1 MIKGAEF
8 VTINTINSTL
18 RPINSCATMVSSK
31 PVSKRFQ
38 DLLTQQGYANK
49 PLKGKILSN
58 ETQNENEMVEGES
71 TPKRDST
78 VGSLIPQADTYL
90 DNGFNVLLIGLHGT
104 GKTQSILDLT
114 HARGMTMKYYSC
126 STLDPYTDL
135 VGVPVPKQLCVEC
148 DTYFD
153 QNTVKCPLGHETVS
167 ALKMVRPR
175 EVDEAEFIFFDE
187 FNRADPKTLNA
198 IFEIIQFKSINGE
211 PLRNLKC
218 CWAAMNPP
226 EDQYQVEEVDPAL
239 LDRFDV
245 YLAIDPHP
253 SVEYMSKFMDKQ
265 VASALFMWW
274 TEHGRAVR
282 QRQIKVAS
290 GSNKQSAGN
299 SRIDYVSPRR
309 LLKIGQVWE
318 ATKNSKSVKAALPI
332 GGTFDTGKL
341 IELLK
346 AAGKP
351 GGIKTEGIGD
361 AASSE
366 LTYASAWLI
375 TNRKTAVDVLKANP
389 NNLETHRK
397 VLDTLQQGVGGQP
410 LVEKYGEILDAIQPS
425 LLEGFFNGMPEV
437 KKSQMRK
444 GFTQLH
450 KTNRNKARELKNLH
464 GVLSK
469 GARTGNM
476 PDIS

>member
-1 MIKGAEF
+1 M
-8 VTINTINSTL
+8 INSNL
-18 RPINSCATMVSSK
+18 RPINSSAILSVSAPRK
-31 PVSKRFQ
+31 PISKRLEGILA
-38 DLLTQQGYANK
+38 DQGIELK
-49 PLKGKILSN
+49 PNLKGKIL
-58 ETQNENEMVEGES
+58 ENAEN
-71 TPKRDST
+71 TPQRDST

-90 DNGFNVLLIGLHGT
+90 DKGFNVLLIGLHGT

-114 HARGMTMKYYSC
+114 QARGMKMKYYSC

-135 VGVPVPKQLCVEC
+135 VGVPVPKQLCIEC

-153 QNTVKCPLGHETVS
+153 QNTIVCPKGHTTVS

-211 PLRNLKC
+211 PLKNLKC

-226 EDQYQVEEVDPAL
+226 EEQYQVEEVDPAL

-253 SVEYMSKFMDKQ
+253 SVEYMSKFMSKN
-265 VASALFMWW
+265 VAQALFMWW

-282 QRQIKVAS
+282 AKQSKVAT
-290 GSNKQSAGN
+290 GANKQSAGN

-309 LLKIGQVWE
+309 LLKVGLVWE
-318 ATKNSKSVKAALPI
+318 ATKNSKSVKASLPF
-332 GGTFDTGKL
+332 GGSFDTGKL

-346 AAGKP
+346 AADKP
-351 GGIKTEGIGD
+351 GGLKEEGLGG
-361 AASSE
+361 AANSE
-366 LTYASAWLI
+366 ITYAPSWLI
-375 TNRKTAVDVLKANP
+375 MNRKQTCDILRADP

-397 VLDTLQQGVGGQP
+397 VLETLQQGVGGQP

-444 GFTQLH
+444 GFSTLY
-450 KTNRNKARELKNLH
+450 KTHRSKAKELTSLH
-464 GVLSK
+464 GVLSQ
-469 GARTGNM
+469 GARPGFM
-476 PDIS
+476 PDITV